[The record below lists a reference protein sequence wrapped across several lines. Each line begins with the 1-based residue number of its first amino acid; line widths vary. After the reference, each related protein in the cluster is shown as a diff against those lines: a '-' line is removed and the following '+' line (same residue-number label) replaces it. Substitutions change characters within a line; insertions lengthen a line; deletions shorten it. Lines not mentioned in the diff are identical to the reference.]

1 MRKSAFLLVVLSLF
15 SLILSAVS
23 IPLVRA
29 AEDSWTTLE
38 PMPTPGAWIGAAV
51 VNGKIY
57 AIGGNGGYGSS
68 SVYEYN
74 PITDTWTTKTSM
86 PTPRIN
92 FGTAVIENKIYII
105 GGDRGNYD
113 VGITTTAINEVYD
126 PATDTWEVKTSMPT
140 RRMAVS
146 ANVVDGKIY
155 VIGGGEKSPIT
166 NLTPTAVNE
175 IYDPETDKW
184 TTLEP
189 IPNPVNY
196 HTSAVVDNKIYIMG
210 GAVNVNLNQ
219 IYDVETDTW
228 SSGAPLPTG
237 VDSGATG
244 VITETNASKR
254 IYVIGGKQGIEAVNL
269 NQVYDPET
277 NTWTS
282 GKPMPTAR
290 YGLGVA
296 VINDTL
302 YAIGGREG
310 WISWPISA
318 ANEKYTPAGYI
329 PEFPS
334 WTILPLL
341 FVACLVGVIFRNK
354 LRKNDLE

>member
-1 MRKSAFLLVVLSLF
+1 
-15 SLILSAVS
+15 
-23 IPLVRA
+23 
-29 AEDSWTTLE
+29 
-38 PMPTPGAWIGAAV
+38 
-51 VNGKIY
+51 
-57 AIGGNGGYGSS
+57 
-68 SVYEYN
+68 
-74 PITDTWTTKTSM
+74 
-86 PTPRIN
+86 
-92 FGTAVIENKIYII
+92 FGIAVIENKIYII

-113 VGITTTAINEVYD
+113 IGITTTAINEVYD
-126 PATDTWEVKTSMPT
+126 PATDTWEMKTSMPT

-155 VIGGGEKSPIT
+155 VIGGGEKTPNT

-175 IYDPETDKW
+175 VYDPETDKW
-184 TTLEP
+184 TTREP
-189 IPNPVNY
+189 IPNSVNY
-196 HTSAVVDNKIYIMG
+196 HTSAVVDKKIYVMG

-228 SSGAPLPTG
+228 SSGAPLPIG
-237 VDSGATG
+237 VDSAATG
-244 VITETNASKR
+244 VITGTNASNR
-254 IYVIGGKQGIEAVNL
+254 IYVIGGKQNLDAVKL

-277 NTWTS
+277 DTWTS

-296 VINDTL
+296 VIDDTL

-334 WTILPLL
+334 WTLLISGLTIVLILSITFKQRLK
-341 FVACLVGVIFRNK
+341 R
-354 LRKNDLE
+354 RKT